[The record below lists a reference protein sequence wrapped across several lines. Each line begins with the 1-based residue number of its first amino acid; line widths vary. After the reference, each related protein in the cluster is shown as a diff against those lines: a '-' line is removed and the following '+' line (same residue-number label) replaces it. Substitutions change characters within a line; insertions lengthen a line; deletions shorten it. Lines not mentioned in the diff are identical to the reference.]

1 VQADVQ
7 RETTS
12 APQISSI
19 AASASELTSLQ
30 AGVAFGHR
38 FRRWQFQSYY
48 AANGGRFDY
57 ATTGSSRSS
66 GQRANLGVTIGSLQ
80 SLELTA
86 GAHGSLQD
94 VNGNTYVH
102 DRSAG
107 ANVSLSRSLGERW
120 RLRASYDRE
129 RDQYKFSSMQFSSAS
144 NGISVAVVH
153 PMLELTASRNIRDG
167 LTFQADPRLQFV
179 PPSQG
184 GLLLGAF
191 PGTLVLPIGAN
202 WSSAALSFHP
212 APKFTGRVAWLS
224 SRQKLQGAVSNYYTE
239 WEASAGYKFRS
250 ITVDVGYLA
259 HDQNFAVDLFKRNRF
274 FFRVVREFTLY

>member
-1 VQADVQ
+1 
-7 RETTS
+7 
-12 APQISSI
+12 
-19 AASASELTSLQ
+19 
-30 AGVAFGHR
+30 
-38 FRRWQFQSYY
+38 
-48 AANGGRFDY
+48 
-57 ATTGSSRSS
+57 
-66 GQRANLGVTIGSLQ
+66 
-80 SLELTA
+80 
-86 GAHGSLQD
+86 
-94 VNGNTYVH
+94 
-102 DRSAG
+102 
-107 ANVSLSRSLGERW
+107 
-120 RLRASYDRE
+120 
-129 RDQYKFSSMQFSSAS
+129 
-144 NGISVAVVH
+144 VH

-179 PPSQG
+179 SPSQG

-191 PGTLVLPIGAN
+191 PGTLVVPIGAN